1 MSTIVTIGILA
12 VVAFGCYKG
21 FKKIF
26 TGSVCDCNKGDCGC
40 GCSSCPSKDTIK
52 K

>member
-1 MSTIVTIGILA
+1 MSTLVTAGILA

-26 TGSVCDCNKGDCGC
+26 TGNTCDCDKSSCGC
-40 GCSSCPSKDTIK
+40 GCSSCPSKDMIK